1 MTLGHP
7 PDLETEPTPTEPTPS
22 GLRRTIGVIVALAA
36 VAAIVLFGAP
46 YLARLVGGAGPTRTT
61 LAPPG
66 QAVTFVVDPGSSAAA
81 IGARLEEA
89 GVVSA
94 DEFSAA
100 VADANAAEALQ
111 AGEYQLETGM
121 SGPAV
126 VTVLREGPQLGPTTR
141 VTIPEGLRV
150 VEILD
155 LLAEELGLPHDDLEQ
170 ALLSGEVTTTLSPG
184 ETPDTI
190 EGWEG
195 LLFPATYEIPKE
207 AEAAEALQMLSDT
220 AATRV
225 DEIDWSALEDA
236 GFSRYE
242 GLVIASLVEA
252 EARIDGD
259 RRRIS
264 SVIRNRLDEGMR
276 LDIDATVLYALGKR
290 GGLTSEDLE
299 VDSPYNTRVVAGLPP
314 TPIAAPGSASLAAAA
329 RPANTDFLYYV
340 VTNKR
345 GSHAF
350 TADYDEFLVLKAQ
363 AQEDGLIP

>member
-1 MTLGHP
+1 M
-7 PDLETEPTPTEPTPS
+7 
-22 GLRRTIGVIVALAA
+22 
-36 VAAIVLFGAP
+36 
-46 YLARLVGGAGPTRTT
+46 
-61 LAPPG
+61 
-66 QAVTFVVDPGSSAAA
+66 SSP
-81 IGARLEEA
+81 
-89 GVVSA
+89 
-94 DEFSAA
+94 AA

-121 SGPAV
+121 SGPDV
-126 VTVLREGPQLGPTTR
+126 VTVLSEGPDVGPTTR
-141 VTIPEGLRV
+141 VTIPEGFVSSKYSTSSPRNWRCP
-150 VEILD
+150 
-155 LLAEELGLPHDDLEQ
+155 ATT
-170 ALLSGEVTTTLSPG
+170 SSRRCSTGEVTTTLG
-184 ETPDTI
+184 ARRHPDTI

-195 LLFPATYEIPKE
+195 LLFPATYEIPDD
-207 AEAAEALQMLSDT
+207 AEPAAALQMLSDT
-220 AATRV
+220 AADRV
-225 DEIDWSALEDA
+225 DEVDWSALEAA
-236 GFSRYE
+236 GLSRYE

-252 EARIDGD
+252 EARVDGD

-290 GGLTSEDLE
+290 GGLTSADLE

-350 TADYDEFLVLKAQ
+350 TDDYDEFLSPQGAGAGRRADPIAEQDNGVGGHSSRLRLVVLGDPVSHSA
-363 AQEDGLIP
+363 IPGNTHGGSRRCGDRR

>member
-7 PDLETEPTPTEPTPS
+7 PEVDTEPTPPEPASS
-22 GLRRTIGVIVALAA
+22 GLRRIIGVVVALAA
-36 VAAIVLFGAP
+36 VAAVVLFGAP
-46 YLARLVGGAGPTRTT
+46 YLARLVGGPGATTTT

-66 QAVTFVVDPGSSAAA
+66 QEVELVVAPGSSAAA

-100 VADANAAEALQ
+100 VGDANAAAALQ
-111 AGEYQLETGM
+111 AGEYRLETGM
-121 SGPAV
+121 SAEDVVAV
-126 VTVLREGPQLGPTTR
+126 LSEGPVVGPTTK

-155 LLAEELGLPHDDLEQ
+155 ILAEDLGLPRGELEQ
-170 ALLSGEVTTTLSPG
+170 ALLSGEVTTSLAPG
-184 ETPDTI
+184 DTPTTI

-195 LLFPATYEIPKE
+195 LLFPATYEIPDD
-207 AEAAEALQMLSDT
+207 ADPAAVLQMLSDT
-220 AATRV
+220 AADRV
-225 DEIDWSALEDA
+225 AEIDWSALEAA
-236 GFSRYE
+236 GLSRYE

-252 EARIDGD
+252 EARVDGD

-264 SVIRNRLDEGMR
+264 SVIRNRLEEEMR
-276 LDIDATVLYALGKR
+276 LDIDATVLYAVGKR
-290 GGLTSEDLE
+290 GGLTQADLE

-329 RPANTDFLYYV
+329 RPANTNFLYYV

-350 TADYDEFLVLKAQ
+350 THDYDEFLRLKAQ

>member
-1 MTLGHP
+1 MTIGNP
-7 PDLETEPTPTEPTPS
+7 PEVETEPTPPEPAPS
-22 GLRRTIGVIVALAA
+22 GLRRIIGVIVALAA
-36 VAAIVLFGAP
+36 VTAVVLFGAP
-46 YLARLVGGAGPTRTT
+46 FLARLVGGSGATATT
-61 LAPPG
+61 VVPPG
-66 QAVTFVVDPGSSAAA
+66 QEVAFVVAPGSSAAA
-81 IGARLEEA
+81 IGSRLERV

-94 DEFSAA
+94 DEFAAA

-121 SGPAV
+121 SGPDV
-126 VTVLREGPQLGPTTR
+126 VTVLREGPDVGPTTR
-141 VTIPEGLRV
+141 VTIPEGLRI

-155 LLAEELGLPHDDLEQ
+155 LLAEELEMPRDDLER
-170 ALLSGEVTTTLSPG
+170 ALLTGEVSTSLAPG
-184 ETPDTI
+184 DTPTTI

-195 LLFPATYEIPKE
+195 LLFPATYEIPDD
-207 AEAAEALQMLSDT
+207 ADPAAALQMLSDT
-220 AATRV
+220 AADRV
-225 DEIDWSALEDA
+225 AEVDWSALEAA
-236 GFSRYE
+236 GLSRYE

-252 EARIDGD
+252 EARVDGD

-276 LDIDATVLYALGKR
+276 LDIDATVLYAVGKR
-290 GGLTSEDLE
+290 GGLTSADLE

-314 TPIAAPGSASLAAAA
+314 TPIATPGSASLAAAA

-345 GSHAF
+345 GRHTF
-350 TADYDEFLVLKAQ
+350 TDDYDEFLSLKAQ

>member
-7 PDLETEPTPTEPTPS
+7 PDIETEPTPSEPAPS
-22 GLRRTIGVIVALAA
+22 GLRRIIGVIVALAA
-36 VAAIVLFGAP
+36 MAAVVLLGAP
-46 YLARLVGGAGPTRTT
+46 FLARLVGGPGATSTT

-66 QAVTFVVDPGSSAAA
+66 QEVTFAVDPGSSAAS
-81 IGARLEEA
+81 IGVRLEAA

-121 SGPAV
+121 NADEV

-155 LLAEELGLPHDDLEQ
+155 LLAEELELPREDLEQ
-170 ALLSGEVTTTLSPG
+170 ALLSGEVTTELAPG
-184 ETPDTI
+184 DTPDTI

-195 LLFPATYEIPKE
+195 LLFPATYEIPQD
-207 AEAAEALQMLSDT
+207 ADAAAALQMLSDT
-220 AATRV
+220 AADRV
-225 DEIDWSALEDA
+225 DEVDWSALEAA

-252 EARIDGD
+252 EARVDGD

-329 RPANTDFLYYV
+329 RPANTDYLYYV
-340 VTNKR
+340 VTDKR
-345 GSHAF
+345 GRHAF
-350 TADYDEFLVLKAQ
+350 TDDYDEFLALKAQ